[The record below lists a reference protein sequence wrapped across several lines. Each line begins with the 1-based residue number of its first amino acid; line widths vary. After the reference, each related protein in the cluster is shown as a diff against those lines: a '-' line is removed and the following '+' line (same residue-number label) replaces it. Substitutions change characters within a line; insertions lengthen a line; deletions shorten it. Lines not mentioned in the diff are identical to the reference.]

1 MPTILTEG
9 GYRLFFYADEGFEPA
24 HVHVECQ
31 GAVSKFWI
39 NPVQF
44 AGTMGMKAPQIKRAA
59 ALVEKHEQLV
69 LEKWNEF
76 FSKKV

>member
-1 MPTILTEG
+1 VPTVLVESGFRI
-9 GYRLFFYADEGFEPA
+9 FFYSDEGFEPP
-24 HVHVECQ
+24 HVHIEYQ
-31 GAVSKFWI
+31 GAVSKFWV

-44 AGTMGMKAPQIKRAA
+44 AGTMGMRASQIKKASN
-59 ALVEKHEQLV
+59 LIEKHEKLI

>member
-1 MPTILTEG
+1 MPTILIEN

-24 HVHVECQ
+24 HVHVEYQ
-31 GAVSKFWI
+31 GAVSKFWL

-44 AGTMGMKAPQIKRAA
+44 AGTMGMKSREISKASL
-59 ALVEKHEQLV
+59 LVKKHEKLI

-76 FSKKV
+76 FSRKI